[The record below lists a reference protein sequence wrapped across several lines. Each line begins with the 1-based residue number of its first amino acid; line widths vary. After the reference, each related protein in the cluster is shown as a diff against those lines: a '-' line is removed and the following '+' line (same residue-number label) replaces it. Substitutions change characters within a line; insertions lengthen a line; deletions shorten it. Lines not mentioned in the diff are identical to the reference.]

1 MVVGDGGWW
10 WVVVRFRIAH
20 FLYKFIITE
29 RFGETAMFLCLLKKV
44 F

>member
-10 WVVVRFRIAH
+10 WVVVRFTTAH
-20 FLYKFIITE
+20 FLYKLIVTQ
-29 RFGETAMFLCLLKKV
+29 RFGGIAMFLCLLKKV